1 MTYANSPAP
10 TKTSAKFQK
19 KLKETKNFGD
29 ALVEVFSDLVHLEIV
44 TWVAEEG
51 DSSHRAGNRLKT
63 TINLLDGDIENEL
76 GANFLQDSTYSEL
89 RGFHE
94 TQVQKGAETIA
105 NNLQTLVNIGQKV
118 TDLLNNETGSRP
130 NDKADNDL
138 DALLA
143 GDSDDS
149 SADLI
154 SDRLP
159 SFV

>member
-1 MTYANSPAP
+1 
-10 TKTSAKFQK
+10 
-19 KLKETKNFGD
+19 
-29 ALVEVFSDLVHLEIV
+29 
-44 TWVAEEG
+44 
-51 DSSHRAGNRLKT
+51 
-63 TINLLDGDIENEL
+63 
-76 GANFLQDSTYSEL
+76 L

-94 TQVQKGAETIA
+94 TQVQRGAETIA

-118 TDLLNNETGSRP
+118 TDLLNNETGSKP